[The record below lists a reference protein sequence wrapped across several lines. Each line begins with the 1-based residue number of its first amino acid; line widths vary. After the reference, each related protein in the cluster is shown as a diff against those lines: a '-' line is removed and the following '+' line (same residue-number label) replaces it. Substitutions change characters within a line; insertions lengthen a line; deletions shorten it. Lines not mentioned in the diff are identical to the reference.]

1 MGETLFRRQLEGLKE
16 YVPGKPAEEVKKELG
31 LQYVIKLASN
41 ENPLGPSSKAVEA
54 IKNEVEKINFY
65 PDSLS
70 MELREALGKK
80 LDVKKE
86 QIFIANGGEET
97 LRLIAD
103 TFINEGDEAIIPYPT
118 FDIYNIS
125 VSIMGGKIVAVPLK
139 ENMEYDLDKMLEQI
153 NEKTKLIY
161 LCSPNNPT
169 GNIIGKAQLF
179 SFLDKVPE
187 NIVIVLDE
195 AYYEY
200 ARRNL
205 DYPNGIEILRDRK
218 NMIVM
223 RTFSKVV
230 GIAGVR
236 IGYVVTS
243 EEICRQM
250 HKVKNTFTT
259 NRLAQAAALAA
270 LEDDDYIEKVVDL
283 NYEALAMMER
293 LFEEYALEY
302 VKSNANFVFVNIGID
317 SKTIFNDLM
326 QRGIIIRPGH
336 IWGKNTWI
344 RVSTGTLED
353 TQTFV
358 NELRD
363 LLKNFR
369 AEVYH
374 VKTK

>member
-195 AYYEY
+195 AYHEY

-205 DYPNGIEILRDRK
+205 DYPNGIETLRDRK

-259 NRLAQAAALAA
+259 NRLAQVAALAA

-369 AEVYH
+369 AEA
-374 VKTK
+374 